1 MLKKIQKKIGW
12 LRAAMLIALLGQ
24 ICLAVSGQAAS
35 PAEEPIL
42 FGFFDRSGNR
52 LLSLGPT
59 DVAFDWSDPQV
70 LFATNHQLATK
81 YEDLQ
86 HKSPGS
92 SNRHTAG
99 NFYRLAGHR
108 LTVAEAGPAN
118 QSAVMLSAAF
128 FADRHLTELVE
139 PAAESDVADRQRMES
154 LRQRPLQQSWNLLQT
169 TSGAKL
175 QLVLFQ
181 QAGDQALA
189 SLALILPD
197 RILWRDFPASYNP
210 VSTWRVD
217 DGGRI
222 GPKQFRILYLGQA
235 QQRWE
240 LAYEFI
246 GPEGSNLEFI
256 REQQSAFESVSRASR
271 YMAPQ

>member
-1 MLKKIQKKIGW
+1 VLKKIQIKSGW
-12 LRAAMLIALLGQ
+12 FRSAMLIALLGQ
-24 ICLAVSGQAAS
+24 ICLAASGQAAS
-35 PAEEPIL
+35 SAEEPIQ
-42 FGFFDRSGNR
+42 FGFFDRSGTR
-52 LLSLGPT
+52 LISLGPT

-70 LFATNHQLATK
+70 IFATNHHLAAK
-81 YEDLQ
+81 YDALQ

-108 LTVAEAGPAN
+108 LTVAETGPAN
-118 QSAVMLSAAF
+118 QSAVIMGAAF
-128 FADRHLTELVE
+128 FADRHLPELVE
-139 PAAESDVADRQRMES
+139 PDAEPDVADRQRMET
-154 LRQRPLQQSWNLLQT
+154 LRQRLLQQSWNLLQT
-169 TSGAKL
+169 TSGIKL
-175 QLVLFQ
+175 HLVLFQ

-240 LAYEFI
+240 IAYEFI

-256 REQQSAFESVSRASR
+256 REQQSEFESVRRASR